1 MSIRP
6 IDMNN
11 IYLRMG
17 EVARE
22 QEKEVKKE
30 EREQSAQNHIQK
42 FREETFDHIVSQ
54 ARESHADQTIREHE
68 ERNLPPLRKY
78 EQGQHRKEHSDQ
90 REQASTSAET
100 SAQDLALPMVTL
112 TEDVVSVNK
121 HPTGRIKESLDP
133 DLGHH
138 INIES

>member
-6 IDMNN
+6 MDMNN

-30 EREQSAQNHIQK
+30 EREQSIQKRIQK

-68 ERNLPPLRKY
+68 ERNLPPLRKH
-78 EQGQHRKEHSDQ
+78 EQGQHRKEHSNQ
-90 REQASTSAET
+90 REQASVSAEI

-112 TEDVVSVNK
+112 ENAISVNK
-121 HPTGRIKESLDP
+121 HPTGRIKASLDP